1 MEIHTRDNE
10 SCSTQQP
17 QNVKRKKKTKNNQN
31 TYGTNCGV
39 YHEHACAL

>member
-17 QNVKRKKKTKNNQN
+17 QNIKKKKKKNQN